1 MHRIE
6 GVEVI
11 LGYCAF
17 NVSASSVIEE
27 DNDRRENCTEY
38 SIVRLFSFL
47 YGI

>member
-27 DNDRRENCTEY
+27 ENDRRENCTEY